1 MFISKPA
8 VRKKERNIFRERD
21 HLGGIFS
28 SKCPRRYQSLSTLL
42 EFFAV
47 FLSPHCA
54 WNVPL
59 HLVFFIRVKNGEDW
73 ICNAA
78 RTAAEIMTGLASPV
92 HSACLLL
99 SSHIG
104 WRWFLWHWLFC
115 QKRVLSLPP
124 PPPHECNIKVA
135 DITSG
140 CESNIFNEIT
150 AARVH
155 PVLSRRQLRPRL
167 DERWRVIRNLTGRVQ
182 MCDGG
187 NREGGKKWKQS
198 SGGIFSPSFCIREDI
213 SYTAWFVLLS
223 KTPWQNVNIHQYFHF
238 GAPQGIPTRRVS
250 CFFCFFFAPR
260 CVTIRRTVGK

>member
-1 MFISKPA
+1 MSSKLASCVCVCVCVCVFFSLSPWA
-8 VRKKERNIFRERD
+8 ASQTWNKKNQKKNANKNRCLSANQRSERRGGIYSEREIIW
-21 HLGGIFS
+21 GGIFS

-78 RTAAEIMTGLASPV
+78 RTAAGIMTGLDSPV

-115 QKRVLSLPP
+115 QKRVLSAPP
-124 PPPHECNIKVA
+124 PP
-135 DITSG
+135 
-140 CESNIFNEIT
+140 
-150 AARVH
+150 ARV
-155 PVLSRRQLRPRL
+155 
-167 DERWRVIRNLTGRVQ
+167 
-182 MCDGG
+182 
-187 NREGGKKWKQS
+187 
-198 SGGIFSPSFCIREDI
+198 
-213 SYTAWFVLLS
+213 
-223 KTPWQNVNIHQYFHF
+223 
-238 GAPQGIPTRRVS
+238 
-250 CFFCFFFAPR
+250 
-260 CVTIRRTVGK
+260 